1 MRATIE
7 IRIDELKDGSLVV
20 KYNGTE
26 LGDIDINPIDQMNE
40 VSDLIKIRD
49 KLVSFSQLRNNLN
62 CEVIN
67 KLLNDLNEE
76 IEHRLAKLLAWYYTE
91 Y

>member
-1 MRATIE
+1 MDIIVKIE
-7 IRIDELKDGSLVV
+7 QEKDGSLTLKYHGMKIGDLDDV
-20 KYNGTE
+20 K
-26 LGDIDINPIDQMNE
+26 PIDEINE
-40 VSDLIKIRD
+40 VHELIKVREKIMSSS
-49 KLVSFSQLRNNLN
+49 KLRNDLN
-62 CEVIN
+62 S